1 MFNNNDYRS
10 YFKQLYEVE
19 LTMKR
24 EGEELLRLVPDEESQ
39 SLLKSLVTD
48 EIRHAKIVKEMMAL
62 I

>member
-1 MFNNNDYRS
+1 MFNKKDYKS
-10 YFKQLYEVE
+10 YFNQLYQVE

-24 EGEELLRLVPDEESQ
+24 EGKELLALVSDEDSQ
-39 SLLKSLVTD
+39 QILKSLIND

>member
-1 MFNNNDYRS
+1 MFNNNDYRT

-19 LTMKR
+19 LMMKR
-24 EGEELLRLVPDEESQ
+24 EGEELLKLVPDEESQ
-39 SLLKSLVTD
+39 LILKSLVAD